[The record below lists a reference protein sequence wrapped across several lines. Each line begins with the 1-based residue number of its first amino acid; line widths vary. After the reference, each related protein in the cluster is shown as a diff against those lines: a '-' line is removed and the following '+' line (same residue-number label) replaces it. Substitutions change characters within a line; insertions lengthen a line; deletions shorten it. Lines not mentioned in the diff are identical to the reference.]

1 MAKLDEQAKRFLVR
15 CAAEFIA
22 PSEAVQAVKE
32 EFGIEISRQLA
43 EAYNPSRR
51 MGANLSA
58 QLRELFETARREYLD
73 EVENIPI
80 ANESWRLRELQRL
93 FDVAVKREDVQ
104 AALNV
109 LKCAS
114 LEAADARQA
123 KEARKW
129 ERIFG

>member
-1 MAKLDEQAKRFLVR
+1 MVKLDEQAKRYLVR
-15 CAAEFIA
+15 CAAQFMS

-32 EFGIEISRQLA
+32 ELGIEISRQLA
-43 EAYNPSRR
+43 EAYNPGRR
-51 MGANLSA
+51 MGVNLSA

-73 EVENIPI
+73 DVESIPI

-93 FDVAVKREDVQ
+93 FDAAVKREDVQ
-104 AALNV
+104 VALSI

-129 ERIFG
+129 ERMFG